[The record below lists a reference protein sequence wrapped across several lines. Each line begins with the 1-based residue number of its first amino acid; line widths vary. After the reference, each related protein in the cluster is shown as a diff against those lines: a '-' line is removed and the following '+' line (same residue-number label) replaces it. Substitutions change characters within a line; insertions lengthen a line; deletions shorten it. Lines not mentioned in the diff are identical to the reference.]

1 MGTIA
6 IIAAMPEEVAE
17 VKNKMTDTKTEQ
29 YFGKDFT
36 CGLLSGKECVLAESG
51 VGKVNASGVTQF
63 IIDKYSPEA
72 IINVGSAGAVEP
84 NVRLGDIVVSSSC
97 VQHDF
102 DITAFGREKGFITG
116 VGKNIEADQRLI
128 DIIESATRP
137 QSGDYN
143 VFKGI
148 IASGDCFVS
157 TAEKK
162 AEIHNEFGALCVE
175 MEGAAVAQICKTRSV
190 PFVVIRSISDTLEG
204 DITLTFEEFLVLSS
218 KRCAAALEKAVRL
231 IKF

>member
-17 VKNKMTDTKTEQ
+17 VKNKMTDIKTEQ
-29 YFGKDFT
+29 HFGKEFT
-36 CGLLSGKECVLAESG
+36 RGLLSGKECVLAESG
-51 VGKVNASGVTQF
+51 VGKVNAAGVTQF
-63 IIDKYSPEA
+63 IIDKYEPEA
-72 IINVGSAGAVEP
+72 VINVGSAGAVEP
-84 NVRLGDIVVSSSC
+84 NARLGDVVVSSSC

-116 VGKNIEADQRLI
+116 VGKNIEANQRLV
-128 DIIESATRP
+128 DIIETTSRS
-137 QSGDYN
+137 QNGEYN
-143 VFKGI
+143 VFKGV

-162 AEIHNEFGALCVE
+162 VEIHNEFGALCVE
-175 MEGAAVAQICKTRSV
+175 MEGAAVAQICKTRGV
-190 PFVVIRSISDTLEG
+190 PFVVVRSISDTLEG

-218 KRCAAALEKAVRL
+218 KRCAAALEKAARL
-231 IKF
+231 INL